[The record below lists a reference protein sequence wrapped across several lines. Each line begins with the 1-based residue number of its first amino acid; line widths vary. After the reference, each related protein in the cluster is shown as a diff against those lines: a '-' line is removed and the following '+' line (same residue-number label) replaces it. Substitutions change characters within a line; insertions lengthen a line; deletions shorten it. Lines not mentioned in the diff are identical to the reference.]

1 MEQTS
6 KSLSF
11 LLMAS
16 SKWMNKKWKRKQ
28 FTFSSSKLPT
38 GEFFAYFAY
47 LHFLVVIWSTLGGI
61 GNAGFVVSRA
71 FNLLQADNLLFCT
84 AWESDPGF
92 DNLNFHWVP
101 IFWQTLGKNP
111 ILMGYVVLGI
121 GYGVSAH
128 DLSGY
133 KVLGVLVVDN
143 GPHVKEP
150 LTALLKPIPKSWVN
164 QRQRHTYAS

>member
-38 GEFFAYFAY
+38 GECFAYFAY

-84 AWESDPGF
+84 AWESDPG
-92 DNLNFHWVP
+92 L
-101 IFWQTLGKNP
+101 ITLTFK
-111 ILMGYVVLGI
+111 LC
-121 GYGVSAH
+121 
-128 DLSGY
+128 
-133 KVLGVLVVDN
+133 
-143 GPHVKEP
+143 
-150 LTALLKPIPKSWVN
+150 ALLDNNHFVIKKIILQSFVQKTSCSRTFCTPYMSYITKYLNTMDGKVI
-164 QRQRHTYAS
+164 

>member
-38 GEFFAYFAY
+38 GECFAYFAY

-111 ILMGYVVLGI
+111 ILMGYVASFRNSLSKIRRVLG
-121 GYGVSAH
+121 
-128 DLSGY
+128 LS
-133 KVLGVLVVDN
+133 V
-143 GPHVKEP
+143 P
-150 LTALLKPIPKSWVN
+150 PICPNIWI
-164 QRQRHTYAS
+164 QRMGKWFGFW

>member
-38 GEFFAYFAY
+38 GECFAYFAY

-84 AWESDPGF
+84 AWESDPGLITLTF
-92 DNLNFHWVP
+92 KLCALLDNNHFVTKNIIL
-101 IFWQTLGKNP
+101 QTFVQKTPCSLRLFVLPTCPNLWIRSLGKWFGFWYPEHLNC
-111 ILMGYVVLGI
+111 M
-121 GYGVSAH
+121 
-128 DLSGY
+128 
-133 KVLGVLVVDN
+133 
-143 GPHVKEP
+143 
-150 LTALLKPIPKSWVN
+150 
-164 QRQRHTYAS
+164 RF

>member
-38 GEFFAYFAY
+38 GECFAYFAY

-111 ILMGYVVLGI
+111 ILMGYVASFRNGLFKRHRVLGLSVPPI
-121 GYGVSAH
+121 CPNIWIQRES
-128 DLSGY
+128 DLGFD
-133 KVLGVLVVDN
+133 KHLRCV
-143 GPHVKEP
+143 
-150 LTALLKPIPKSWVN
+150 
-164 QRQRHTYAS
+164 RF